1 MEPETR
7 YTFVGAIVLALAAAA
22 VAGFAWL
29 SSVGPASEYLFYTIR
44 FERQALDGVQVGG
57 DVTMRGIKV
66 GRVEDYSLTPGN
78 INLVE
83 VTIRVDRDTPVS
95 DNTVAVL
102 ARNFVTG
109 IARIELVTS
118 GVPGPPLVTVKEG
131 ERYPVIPEG
140 RSELA
145 QIADSASRL
154 ARTAETTLV
163 YLNEVLSPE
172 NRATFDAALAGA
184 RQFVDNL
191 NQRMAAIDATAR
203 SLREGAAALGESS
216 RRITVALESAARNV
230 DPLAKDA
237 GKVLEETRAALAEL
251 RATLEQGRAVIASAG
266 SAVRGGEETMRQADA
281 TLAEFSRL
289 ASTLE
294 AETRSMGSKLGDTAD
309 VGLLELRATA
319 QELRSAAA
327 ILARSLE
334 RLQDPRAALV
344 GPGPDQLGPG
354 EVKR

>member
-7 YTFVGAIVLALAAAA
+7 YAFVGAIVLALAAAA

-44 FERQALDGVQVGG
+44 FERQSLDGVQVGG

-66 GRVEDYSLTPGN
+66 GRVENYSFAPGN

-83 VTIRVDRDTPVS
+83 VTVRVDRSTPVS

-109 IARIELVTS
+109 IARIELFTD
-118 GVPGPPLVTVKEG
+118 GVPGPALVTVKEG

-154 ARTAETTLV
+154 ARTTEDTLQYV
-163 YLNEVLSPE
+163 NDVLSPE
-172 NRATFDAALAGA
+172 NRAAFKAALAG
-184 RQFVDNL
+184 VKDLVENL
-191 NQRMAAIDATAR
+191 NQRMAAIDATTR
-203 SLREGAAALGESS
+203 SLRDGAAALGESS
-216 RRITVALESAARNV
+216 RRITKAAEATAANV

-327 ILARSLE
+327 MLARSLE

>member
-7 YTFVGAIVLALAAAA
+7 YAFVGAIVLALAAAA

-29 SSVGPASEYLFYTIR
+29 SSVGPSSEYLFYTIR
-44 FERQALDGVQVGG
+44 FERQSLDGVQQGG

-66 GRVEDYSLTPGN
+66 GRVENYSLKHGN

-109 IARIELVTS
+109 IARIELVTN
-118 GVPGPPLVTVKEG
+118 GVPGPALVTVKEG
-131 ERYPVIPEG
+131 DSYPVIPEG

-154 ARTAETTLV
+154 ARTAETTLA
-163 YLNEVLSPE
+163 YLNDVLSPE
-172 NRATFDAALAGA
+172 NRATFNAALAGA

-191 NQRMAAIDATAR
+191 NARMAAIDATAR
-203 SLREGAAALGESS
+203 SLREGAVALGESS
-216 RRITVALESAARNV
+216 RRITVAVESAAANV

-251 RATLEQGRAVIASAG
+251 RTALDEGRKVIASAG
-266 SAVRGGEETMRQADA
+266 TTLRGGEDAMRQAEA
-281 TLAEFSRL
+281 TLREFSSL
-289 ASTLE
+289 ATTLE
-294 AETRSMGSKLGDTAD
+294 AETKAMGSKVGDAAD
-309 VGLLELRATA
+309 IGLLELRATA
-319 QELRSAAA
+319 QDLRSAAA
-327 ILARSLE
+327 MLARTLE
-334 RLQDPRAALV
+334 RLQDPHAALV